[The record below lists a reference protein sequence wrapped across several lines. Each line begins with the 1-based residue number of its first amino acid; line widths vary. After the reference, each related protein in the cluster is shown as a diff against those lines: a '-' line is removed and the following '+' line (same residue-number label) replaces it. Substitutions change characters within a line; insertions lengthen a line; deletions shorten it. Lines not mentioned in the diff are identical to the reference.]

1 MKNIGIIGAGASG
14 LIAGITAS
22 RNGNRVTI
30 FEKGKVIA
38 RKISASGNGQCNITN
53 KNLLLEHYH
62 SNNNDIVNNIIK
74 NFNFDKTIEFFKTIG
89 VNIRIKEDGRC
100 YPFSFQ
106 ASSVVDALTFEID
119 RLGVIVLLEN
129 EATDIKFNKNSITVV
144 TNEKSHNFDS
154 VIISTGG
161 CASPKIGGTSSGYK
175 ILENLGHSIIPP
187 YPSIVPI
194 NIIDKQIHRLEGIK
208 WDCVLSVIINNRIVC
223 SSSGELLFTK
233 YGISGPAS
241 LDISRSVND
250 LVLSGGSPEISID
263 FFPDICSVEL
273 LTLIKNC
280 LIPGKKTKYSLCG
293 VTKKRIPE
301 IILKYAGIDSEIL
314 SENINIIQLEK
325 ICNLLKN
332 LTIKPGCPRT
342 FDDAV
347 AAAGGVDINQ
357 INPDNMESKIIK
369 NLFITGEVLNVDG
382 DCGGFNLQFAWSTGG
397 LAGMSQ

>member
-129 EATDIKFNKNSITVV
+129 
-144 TNEKSHNFDS
+144 
-154 VIISTGG
+154 
-161 CASPKIGGTSSGYK
+161 P
-175 ILENLGHSIIPP
+175 
-187 YPSIVPI
+187 
-194 NIIDKQIHRLEGIK
+194 
-208 WDCVLSVIINNRIVC
+208 
-223 SSSGELLFTK
+223 
-233 YGISGPAS
+233 
-241 LDISRSVND
+241 
-250 LVLSGGSPEISID
+250 
-263 FFPDICSVEL
+263 
-273 LTLIKNC
+273 
-280 LIPGKKTKYSLCG
+280 
-293 VTKKRIPE
+293 
-301 IILKYAGIDSEIL
+301 
-314 SENINIIQLEK
+314 
-325 ICNLLKN
+325 
-332 LTIKPGCPRT
+332 
-342 FDDAV
+342 
-347 AAAGGVDINQ
+347 
-357 INPDNMESKIIK
+357 
-369 NLFITGEVLNVDG
+369 
-382 DCGGFNLQFAWSTGG
+382 
-397 LAGMSQ
+397 